1 MGTILRPGT
10 VQYHPSKYNIQ
21 KTFSQMQATYKKR
34 SVIFLSR
41 LHVPTNLFRDVVNGL
56 QEIPLRQSGG
66 AHPLDGHP
74 P

>member
-1 MGTILRPGT
+1 
-10 VQYHPSKYNIQ
+10 
-21 KTFSQMQATYKKR
+21 MQATYKKR

-74 P
+74 RTRKNTFS